1 MPKIIDYDAKRR
13 EIADKAAA
21 VLARDGIMEANLGKV
36 ADLCGMGRT
45 TLYQYF
51 QNIGQLV
58 DFTLAETFSRL
69 DAEAEA
75 ILQDSSLPAVDR
87 LVSLMQYLE
96 RVAILD
102 KDRMVLVL
110 DFLLHP
116 RRETPGVS
124 FDVQHH
130 VRILRGELERMLDQA
145 IASGEIVKVDAKS
158 MAFTLFAFVEASTV
172 HGALYD
178 NISLEDSMRD
188 INLLIAGLRKDRA

>member
-1 MPKIIDYDAKRR
+1 MPKIIDYEAKRR
-13 EIADKAAA
+13 EIADQAAA
-21 VLARDGIMEANLGKV
+21 VLARDGLLEANLGKI

-51 QNIGQLV
+51 PNIGALV
-58 DFTLAETFSRL
+58 DFTLADTFARL
-69 DAEAEA
+69 KLGAEA
-75 ILQDSSLPAVDR
+75 ILQDSSLRPADR
-87 LVSLMQYLE
+87 LISLMQYLE

-102 KDRMVLVL
+102 KDRMVMVL

-116 RRETPGVS
+116 RRETPGVT
-124 FDVQHH
+124 FDVQEH
-130 VRILRGELERMLDQA
+130 VRMLRGELEKMLEQA
-145 IASGEIVKVDAKS
+145 IASGEIIRIDARS

-188 INLLIAGLRKDRA
+188 IKLLIEGLRTERG